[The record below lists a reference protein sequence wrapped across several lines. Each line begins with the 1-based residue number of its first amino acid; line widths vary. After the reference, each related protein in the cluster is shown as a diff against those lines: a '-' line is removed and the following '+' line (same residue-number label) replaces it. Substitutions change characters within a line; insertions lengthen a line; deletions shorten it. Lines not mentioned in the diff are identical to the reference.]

1 MVLERVTERHLLLS
15 HLSLK
20 YIKGKLLSFFSDSLS
35 ALHEFVSGKQGHFI
49 TTILDILSSIN
60 VESKVIFCLVPSHVG
75 SVRMSSQI
83 LQQRLH

>member
-49 TTILDILSSIN
+49 TTILDIL
-60 VESKVIFCLVPSHVG
+60 
-75 SVRMSSQI
+75 
-83 LQQRLH
+83 